1 MRLLIP
7 ALRPTRLSARSA
19 VPARSSRGAIRA
31 VAARVST
38 PLATLSALVVL
49 ATSTILPSPPAFAAL
64 IATGDGTGN
73 TTAPASDPGF
83 NRVGVVNGLSGVY
96 VSNGWVLTASHVGE
110 GAFVLDGTSYAAVP
124 GSTVRFTNSDSTLAD
139 LIAFKL
145 ATRPPLTDVAISDN
159 PAALNTLITVIG
171 YGADRGVATSWMG
184 QSGWQWSGSHTKRW
198 GTNRISGIDEFS
210 LDTRAFQI
218 TFDNLSNPPAGQ
230 HEADVVTG
238 DSGGGAFT
246 GSGSS
251 ARLVGILFARATFVG
266 QPGST
271 SLYGNIGMI
280 VDLYAYRDSILAI
293 IDRPDCND
301 ALDEDRDG
309 LADFPS
315 DPGCASAAD
324 TSERGAT
331 LVCDNGNDD
340 DGDGLID
347 FPGDPGCANVSD
359 VWERGASYECDNG
372 VDDDLDLAVDFPTD
386 SGCLHPSN
394 PVEAP
399 EPGLAFLLGAGVLA
413 IAGAARSR
421 SPRRNTRQTSST
433 RSTR

>member
-7 ALRPTRLSARSA
+7 ALHPTSQSARSA

-31 VAARVST
+31 VAASVSA
-38 PLATLSALVVL
+38 PLATLSVLVVL
-49 ATSTILPSPPAFAAL
+49 ATSAVLPASPAFAAL

-96 VSNGWVLTASHVGE
+96 VRNGWVLTASHVGE
-110 GAFVLDGTSYAAVP
+110 GALVLDGTSYAAVP
-124 GSTVRFTNSDSTLAD
+124 DSTVRFTNPDSTPAD

-145 ATRPPLTDVAISDN
+145 ATRPPLADVAISDS

-184 QSGWQWSGSHTKRW
+184 LSGWQWSGSHTKRW
-198 GTNRISGIDEFS
+198 GTNRISRIDEIS

-218 TFDNLSNPPAGQ
+218 TFDNVSNPPAGQ
-230 HEADVVTG
+230 HEADIVTG

-246 GSGSS
+246 GSGGS
-251 ARLVGILFARATFVG
+251 ARLVGILFAHATFVG

-271 SLYGNIGMI
+271 SLYGNAGMI
-280 VDLYAYRDSILAI
+280 VDLYAYRSAILAI
-293 IDRPDCND
+293 TDRPDCNNG
-301 ALDEDRDG
+301 LDEDRDG

-315 DPGCASAAD
+315 DPGCASATD
-324 TSERGAT
+324 TSEREGT
-331 LVCDNGNDD
+331 LVCDNGVDD

-347 FPGDPGCANVSD
+347 FPGDPGCASGSD
-359 VWERGASYECDNG
+359 TWERGATYQCDNG
-372 VDDDLDLAVDFPTD
+372 IDDDLDLAVDFPND
-386 SGCLHPSN
+386 SGCLHPTN

-399 EPGLAFLLGAGVLA
+399 EPGLSLLLGAGVLA
-413 IAGAARSR
+413 LTGAARSR
-421 SPRRNTRQTSST
+421 SPRRTTPQTSST

>member
-7 ALRPTRLSARSA
+7 ALHPTSQSARSA

-31 VAARVST
+31 VAASVSA
-38 PLATLSALVVL
+38 PLATLSVLVVL
-49 ATSTILPSPPAFAAL
+49 ATSAVLPATPTFAAL

-96 VSNGWVLTASHVGE
+96 VRNGWVLTASHVGE

-124 GSTVRFTNSDSTLAD
+124 GSMVRFTNADSTLAD

-145 ATRPPLTDVAISDN
+145 ATRPPLADAALADS

-171 YGADRGVATSWMG
+171 YGADRGATTSWMG
-184 QSGWQWSGSHTKRW
+184 VSGWQWAGSHSKRW
-198 GTNRISGIDEFS
+198 GTNRISAIDQIS
-210 LDTRAFQI
+210 LDTHAFQI
-218 TFDNLSNPPAGQ
+218 TFDNVSNPPAGQ
-230 HEADVVTG
+230 YEADIVVG

-246 GSGSS
+246 GSGAS
-251 ARLVGILFARATFVG
+251 AKLVGILFAHATFVG

-271 SLYGNIGMI
+271 SLFGNAGMI
-280 VDLYAYRDSILAI
+280 VDLYAYRSDILAI
-293 IDRPDCND
+293 TDRPDCND
-301 ALDEDRDG
+301 GLDDDRDG

-315 DPGCASAAD
+315 DPGCASATD

-331 LVCDNGNDD
+331 LVCDNGVDD

-347 FPGDPGCANVSD
+347 FPGDPGCASGLD
-359 VWERGASYECDNG
+359 VWERGASYQCDNG
-372 VDDDLDLAVDFPTD
+372 VDDDLDLAVDFPND

-421 SPRRNTRQTSST
+421 SPRRTTPQTSST